1 MKGSYLSLVSWRR
14 RIVDRTMQ
22 PAGSDRWGGKLSGPA
37 LSLPRNDLP
46 QEIEQPGEALAGD
59 VQALPELAVGRGAA
73 GLPVL
78 LSVLPPEVV
87 PERPELAP
95 GARIR
100 LQALDGVRD
109 AARHLLEAL
118 PGDAVAAFLLVEER
132 RPAPP
137 CVSLQGG
144 QEVFETE
151 GLDAQPRQL
160 QEELPQPPGDRG
172 QLAGLRRDQARH
184 QLVVPKEHDP
194 LPVGR
199 RGQGLGVGTETQEG
213 VVADLPV
220 AGEDVEVSGGD
231 RLLDR
236 GLQQLE
242 DPEPERIVLPLPLM
256 QEVPDVEQD
265 EAVDLGLLLEMPL
278 EALQPVDEDE
288 RVAVGHQ
295 LSQGALRAGGAR
307 ARRRLGIPAFP
318 SANPQ

>member
-46 QEIEQPGEALAGD
+46 QEIEQPGEALPGD
-59 VQALPELAVGRGAA
+59 VQALPELAVGGGAA

-100 LQALDGVRD
+100 LQALDGGRD

-118 PGDAVAAFLLVEER
+118 PGDAVAALPLREKR

-137 CVSLQGG
+137 RVSLQRV
-144 QEVFETE
+144 QEVFETK
-151 GLDAQPRQL
+151 GLDALSGQL
-160 QEELPQPPGDRG
+160 EEELPQPPG
-172 QLAGLRRDQARH
+172 
-184 QLVVPKEHDP
+184 
-194 LPVGR
+194 
-199 RGQGLGVGTETQEG
+199 
-213 VVADLPV
+213 
-220 AGEDVEVSGGD
+220 
-231 RLLDR
+231 DR

-242 DPEPERIVLPLPLM
+242 DPEPERIVLPLPLV
-256 QEVPDVEQD
+256 QEVPDVE
-265 EAVDLGLLLEMPL
+265 
-278 EALQPVDEDE
+278 
-288 RVAVGHQ
+288 
-295 LSQGALRAGGAR
+295 
-307 ARRRLGIPAFP
+307 
-318 SANPQ
+318 